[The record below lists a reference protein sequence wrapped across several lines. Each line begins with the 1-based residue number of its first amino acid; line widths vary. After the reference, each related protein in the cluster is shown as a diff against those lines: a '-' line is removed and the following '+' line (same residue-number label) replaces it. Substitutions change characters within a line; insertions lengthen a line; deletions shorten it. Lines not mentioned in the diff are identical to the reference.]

1 MDFKKIVDRLL
12 YTNLGQIFISLI
24 LGLSLSL
31 IFKRVCKENCVI
43 YVAPNNSEI
52 ENKLFK
58 LEDTCYKYTTTQ
70 VKCNEKDANS
80 TIQYYDGY
88 DKADN
93 QIEEPSFL
101 SKVFS

>member
-1 MDFKKIVDRLL
+1 MEIKKVIDRLL
-12 YTNLGQIFISLI
+12 YTYTGQLFISI
-24 LGLSLSL
+24 LFGLTLSLL
-31 IFKRVCKENCVI
+31 FKRVCKDNCTI
-43 YVAPNNSEI
+43 YIAPRKEEI
-52 ENKLFK
+52 EGKLFK